1 MEELKI
7 DSKQL
12 AFSISI
18 YTEDVYMARK
28 FSIYD
33 FNFIVY
39 VTEYPG
45 INKKEQDIFIYKIK
59 QIIKG
64 ISKSFMITGGM
75 KQVKDHILIPTVYI
89 NIQEKDLL
97 SDIKN
102 LLTFNIEGFKSYVEN
117 YIRTNIDGYI

>member
-7 DSKQL
+7 DKKQL
-12 AFSISI
+12 VFSISI

-64 ISKSFMITGGM
+64 ISKSFMIIGGM
-75 KQVKDHILIPTVYI
+75 KQIKKYILIPTVYI